1 MALYL
6 PRERLA
12 FEIVDDPCSAPVD
25 REAFPDA
32 TVIPI
37 TCEQIADPDAMARVA
52 DAITARARAS
62 HGGIRKRHTS
72 HRARAAVPAPASFTL
87 VAQTGPTGDEAA

>member
-6 PRERLA
+6 PHERLA

-32 TVIPI
+32 TIIPI

-52 DAITARARAS
+52 SAVAARARTS
-62 HGGIRKRHTS
+62 HDGTRKRHTC
-72 HRARAAVPAPASFTL
+72 HRARTANPFHTSFTL
-87 VAQTGPTGDEAA
+87 VAQTGPTDDEAA

>member
-52 DAITARARAS
+52 DAIAARARAS

-72 HRARAAVPAPASFTL
+72 HRARAAVPVPASFTL
-87 VAQTGPTGDEAA
+87 VAQTGPTSDEAA